1 MTLKRTDDRK
11 VTNSV
16 TAKGNSRIANAFSL
30 PSGKAYSCPRAT
42 DYCESI
48 CYAGKLEKMY
58 PSFKRLVLH
67 NFNEL
72 QGLDKFGMS
81 VLLIDMLTEF
91 VKECDRKNAP
101 KLFRI
106 HADGDFFNRAY
117 VDAWTMTM
125 SLFPEVKF
133 WAYTRVLEAC
143 IALHKADLS
152 NLSLYFSADR
162 DNIAAARHLNE
173 KYGILVAVVDDTF
186 AEAKALFP
194 AFSCPENRKSIEL
207 ISPKGS
213 ACVRCGICIDG
224 RKSVAFSK
232 TKG

>member
-30 PSGKAYSCPRAT
+30 PSGKAYSCQRAT

-48 CYAGKLEKMY
+48 CYAGKLERMY
-58 PSFKRLVLH
+58 PSFRRLVLH

-72 QGLDKFGMS
+72 QNGNMLA
-81 VLLIDMLTEF
+81 LLVEMIKEF
-91 VKECDRKNAP
+91 SDECDRKGAP

-106 HADGDFFNRAY
+106 HADGDFFGRTY
-117 VDAWTMTM
+117 VDAWIRTMQ
-125 SLFPEVKF
+125 LFPEVKF

-143 IALHKADLS
+143 IVLHKADLS

-173 KYGILVAVVDDTF
+173 KYGILIAVVDDTF